1 MQRAFLRGALS
12 MELGS
17 HFLSPPPGTVIFVSA
32 SVGEGMGNTT
42 ASQPSV
48 GGLLG
53 TVTEFGSSSEC
64 ATVTAK
70 ESDPH
75 SWLLSVQSIK
85 ETSQKALGN
94 KLYCSNGFSY
104 QDIGKA
110 CAGWATTALLPPPRA
125 QL

>member
-1 MQRAFLRGALS
+1 MV
-12 MELGS
+12 LGS
-17 HFLSPPPGTVIFVSA
+17 CFHSPPPGTVIVSA
-32 SVGEGMGNTT
+32 SVGEGMVSTT

-48 GGLLG
+48 DGLPG
-53 TVTEFGSSSEC
+53 TLSRFGSSSEC
-64 ATVTAK
+64 AMVANR

-75 SWLLSVQSIK
+75 SWLLPAQSGK
-85 ETSQKALGN
+85 ERPQKAVGN

-104 QDIGKA
+104 QGIGKA